1 MLTKEQLEEIGN
13 RLPASAWRLVEET
26 EGRRTYE
33 AWLDKEGN
41 TRIQRH
47 ETIGDEE
54 LVAWNQ
60 HLYDTSGR
68 FSQREAG
75 AIGTPVAN
83 IPMTKFFDDSTEL
96 AKRIRDR
103 DYMKWWLNSE
113 AARPYRTQKGKI

>member
-1 MLTKEQLEEIGN
+1 MTKEQLEEIGS

-26 EGRRTYE
+26 EGRRTFE
-33 AWLDKEGN
+33 AWLDKEGK

-47 ETIGDEE
+47 ETIGDET
-54 LVAWNQ
+54 LIAWNQ
-60 HLYDTSGR
+60 HRFDTSGR
-68 FSQREAG
+68 FSQRTAG
-75 AIGTPVAN
+75 AIGTPVAE
-83 IPMTKFFDDSTEL
+83 IPLTMFYSDRTEL